1 MFKTNDIF
9 LCFSMIG
16 TLITEWDDGRKRCH
30 QFIETEDSYKA
41 FADKLILITQY
52 YGFDG
57 WLVNIENPVQ
67 V

>member
-1 MFKTNDIF
+1 
-9 LCFSMIG
+9 MIG